1 MFSCDYPT
9 MARLARIEAR
19 ELERAERDGCYLPI
33 CDAREYALL
42 AEAARRED
50 AQKLQDF
57 KDATFHKV
65 LGIVSHMCRTH
76 GLTDAKRIEIQ
87 SALDALVEAVK

>member
-1 MFSCDYPT
+1 

-19 ELERAERDGCYLPI
+19 ELERAERVGCYLPI
-33 CDAREYALL
+33 CDAREYALI
-42 AEAARRED
+42 AVAAGRED

-76 GLTDAKRIEIQ
+76 GLTDAKCFEIQ
-87 SALDALVEAVK
+87 SALYALAEAIK